1 MKTKNLE
8 SMYKDLKRGNTVNCN
23 GCTIFIDYDIKMKH
37 KYIFYQKYGRSAKK
51 LGINNLRLIC
61 RDIADSTDYS
71 YDIID

>member
-1 MKTKNLE
+1 MKTENLK
-8 SMYKDLKRGNTVNCN
+8 SMYKFLKLGYTVNCN
-23 GCTIFIDYDIKMKH
+23 GCTIFIDYDRNMKH

-51 LGINNLRLIC
+51 LGINNLRFIC